1 MAEAIDRK
9 FWDTGKRSVEH
20 AQAHELRQMPPP
32 ARSNAMRW
40 HIVHVVAKFE
50 RGMATPES
58 FVAKEIVR
66 AGFEVYSVRLR
77 KMVMPRSQS
86 LSAGQRKH
94 RHLLAREKIEPMF
107 PGYEFVRFDPCD
119 GAWHDIFR
127 LVGVYGMLCANNLPV
142 PMPDAFIAGLRA
154 CEVNG
159 AIPAAI
165 AAHEV
170 FTLGETVRIT
180 KDGPFKGLTGPIER
194 LDERGRIR
202 LLLALFGPGSHRS
215 AKLETKPGHRA
226 GLFAS

>member
-9 FWDTGKRSVEH
+9 FWEAGRAAA
-20 AQAHELRQMPPP
+20 AQASAREVWQFPVP
-32 ARSNAMRW
+32 ATAGTLRW

-50 RGMATPES
+50 RGIAQPES
-58 FVAKEIVR
+58 FVAKEIMR

-77 KMVMPRSQS
+77 KMVMPRSNQLPPS
-86 LSAGQRKH
+86 QRQH
-94 RHLLAREKIEPMF
+94 RHMLAREKIEPMF
-107 PGYEFVRFDPCD
+107 PGYDFVRFDPCG

-159 AIPAAI
+159 AIPAAMSVD
-165 AAHEV
+165 EV

-202 LLLALFGPGSHRS
+202 LLLALFGGETPIELT
-215 AKLETKPGHRA
+215 AADIEKL
-226 GLFAS
+226 

>member
-9 FWDTGKRSVEH
+9 FWEAGRAAA
-20 AQAHELRQMPPP
+20 AQASAREVRQFPAP
-32 ARSNAMRW
+32 ARPGALRW

-50 RGMATPES
+50 RGIAQPES
-58 FVAKEIVR
+58 FVAKEIGR

-94 RHLLAREKIEPMF
+94 RHMLAREKIEPMF
-107 PGYEFVRFDPCD
+107 PGYDFVRFDPCG

-159 AIPAAI
+159 AIPAAMSVD
-165 AAHEV
+165 EV

-202 LLLALFGPGSHRS
+202 LLLALFGGDTPIDLTT
-215 AKLETKPGHRA
+215 ADIDKL
-226 GLFAS
+226 

>member
-9 FWDTGKRSVEH
+9 FWETAKAAA
-20 AQAHELRQMPPP
+20 AQAS
-32 ARSNAMRW
+32 AREVRKFPTPSHAGALRW

-50 RGMATPES
+50 RGMAAPES

-77 KMVMPRSQS
+77 KMVMPRARS

-107 PGYEFVRFDPCD
+107 PGYDFVRFDPCG

-154 CEVNG
+154 CEVDG
-159 AIPAAI
+159 AIPAAMS
-165 AAHEV
+165 AEEV

-202 LLLALFGPGSHRS
+202 LLLALFGGETPIDLT
-215 AKLETKPGHRA
+215 AADIDKL
-226 GLFAS
+226 